1 MRPNKLIVATDVV
14 AVLCVNRGRMY
25 GCLMNSDRH
34 TFWTLCRNGTI
45 GAALQA
51 VIWETM
57 LWIQRETGAD
67 CAAKV
72 ENNLIDRIMS
82 NSYFYVVPHVDA
94 RIQDFDQRIGSDV
107 YGIFYE
113 VRKR

>member
-1 MRPNKLIVATDVV
+1 MVTDVV